1 MLKKILKKLKG
12 MVAKD
17 REMQAQQTHTSLSE
31 QTYQLKYSKT
41 IFHISC
47 AMFRL

>member
-1 MLKKILKKLKG
+1 MLKKILKQLKG

-31 QTYQLKYSKT
+31 QN
-41 IFHISC
+41 ISIEV
-47 AMFRL
+47 